1 MRCPP
6 IQRFQRCALLGVAL
20 GLLAASP
27 AHAKNHLWRFTEVFS
42 NAAGTIQF
50 IEMQECCGAD
60 EETEMSAT
68 SITSN
73 TATYNFANDLAG
85 PTGHRWLLVATQ
97 GFTHLPGAPAPDY
110 IMPDRFFNPVGDTL
124 RYRGV
129 TDIIQFAA
137 GGLPTNGIDSIQ
149 RDLQTGTTTVGVN
162 SPINFA
168 GQSGTVNA
176 ATAVPAAVPLV
187 LTTMAIALAGIA
199 VVRLRRRRHDESQ
212 VQSAGISAPYRSV

>member
-1 MRCPP
+1 
-6 IQRFQRCALLGVAL
+6 L
-20 GLLAASP
+20 GLLNASP

-42 NAAGTIQF
+42 NAAGNIQF

-73 TATYNFANDLAG
+73 TATYNFANDLSG

-97 GFTHLPGAPAPDY
+97 GFAHLPGAPAPDY

-129 TDIIQFAA
+129 TDMIQFAA
-137 GGLPTNGIDSIQ
+137 GGLPTDGVDSLQ

-162 SPINFA
+162 NPINFA
-168 GQSGTVNA
+168 NQTGTINA
-176 ATAVPAAVPLV
+176 ATSVPAAAPLF
-187 LTTMAIALAGIA
+187 LAAMAIALVGIGVA
-199 VVRLRRRRHDESQ
+199 RLRRRRHDGPQ
-212 VQSAGISAPYRSV
+212 VQSSAIG

>member
-1 MRCPP
+1 MLPAMRYPS
-6 IQRFQRCALLGVAL
+6 IQRFKRYALLGVVL
-20 GLLAASP
+20 GLLPATP

-42 NAAGTIQF
+42 NATGTIQF

-60 EETEMSAT
+60 EETEMSLT

-73 TATYNFANDLAG
+73 AATYNFPNDLSG

-97 GFTHLPGAPAPDY
+97 GFARLPGAPAPDY
-110 IMPDRFFNPVGDTL
+110 IMPDGFFNPAGDTL

-129 TDIIQFAA
+129 TDMIQFAT
-137 GGLPTNGIDSIQ
+137 GQLPTNGIDSIQ

-168 GQSGTVNA
+168 NQSGTVNA
-176 ATAVPAAVPLV
+176 APAVPAAAPLV
-187 LTTMAIALAGIA
+187 LIAMAIALVGIGI
-199 VVRLRRRRHDESQ
+199 VRLRRRGHDESR
-212 VQSAGISAPYRSV
+212 VQMIDNL

>member
-1 MRCPP
+1 
-6 IQRFQRCALLGVAL
+6 L
-20 GLLAASP
+20 GLLPAST

-60 EETEMSAT
+60 EETQMGST

-73 TATYNFANDLAG
+73 SATYNFPNDLSG

-97 GFTHLPGAPAPDY
+97 GFAHLPGAPAPDY
-110 IMPDRFFNPVGDTL
+110 IMPNGFFNPAGDVL

-129 TDIIQFAA
+129 TDMIQFAA
-137 GGLPTNGIDSIQ
+137 GELPTDGIDSIQ
-149 RDLQTGTTTVGVN
+149 RNLQTGVTTVGAN
-162 SPINFA
+162 SPIDFA

-176 ATAVPAAVPLV
+176 ATVVPAAAPLV
-187 LTTMAIALAGIA
+187 LTTIALALLGIG
-199 VVRLRRRRHDESQ
+199 VVYLRRRRHDEPQ
-212 VQSAGISAPYRSV
+212 VQSA

>member
-1 MRCPP
+1 
-6 IQRFQRCALLGVAL
+6 L

-42 NAAGTIQF
+42 NATGTIQF

-73 TATYNFANDLAG
+73 TATYNFPNDLAG

-97 GFTHLPGAPAPDY
+97 GFAHLPGAPAPDY
-110 IMPDRFFNPVGDTL
+110 IMPNGFFNPAGDTL

-129 TDIIQFAA
+129 TDMIQFAA
-137 GGLPTNGIDSIQ
+137 GGLPTDGIDSIQ
-149 RDLQTGTTTVGVN
+149 RDLQTGTQTVGVN
-162 SPINFA
+162 TPINFA
-168 GQSGTVNA
+168 GQSGTINVATTVPVAPPLILA
-176 ATAVPAAVPLV
+176 AI
-187 LTTMAIALAGIA
+187 AIALVGIG
-199 VVRLRRRRHDESQ
+199 VVRLRRRRHLVGSFT
-212 VQSAGISAPYRSV
+212 ALP

>member
-1 MRCPP
+1 
-6 IQRFQRCALLGVAL
+6 L
-20 GLLAASP
+20 GLLPASP

-60 EETEMSAT
+60 EETQMGST

-73 TATYNFANDLAG
+73 AATYNFPNNLSG
-85 PTGHRWLLVATQ
+85 PTGHRWIVIATQ
-97 GFTHLPGAPAPDY
+97 GFAQLPGAPAPDY
-110 IMPDRFFNPVGDTL
+110 IMPDGFFNPVADTL

-129 TDIIQFAA
+129 TDMIQFAA
-137 GGLPTNGIDSIQ
+137 GELPTNGIDSLQ
-149 RDLQTGTTTVGVN
+149 RDLQTGMTTVGVN

-176 ATAVPAAVPLV
+176 TTVVPAAAPLV
-187 LTTMAIALAGIA
+187 LIPMAIALIGIGA
-199 VVRLRRRRHDESQ
+199 VLLRRRRHDQSQ
-212 VQSAGISAPYRSV
+212 VPVSRPFSRTWP